1 MGAQT
6 FEIQFGRGLDRA
18 SGHLA
23 AAPETMRDLRNVYVR
38 DTRLE
43 IRKGAVQTATVGD
56 TITGVFPFIT
66 EQAGVLTA
74 LEGSSLR
81 VYLVDGFGQ
90 GSPPLFLGDWGT
102 LPAGAH
108 NPPRTLGAEAGNRVF
123 IAHDEI
129 HIGNR
134 LPTVIYQ
141 PFQSN
146 TFVTLR
152 QDLGGGEVDVKFRGV
167 AKHLEYIVGWGFG
180 NIDDQDRQE
189 IVRISLPGLIDE
201 TGEVRFLPEHYWI
214 VGTRGDPVVRC
225 IPLGIDEP
233 ALLAFKS
240 AETYLLFGYDQTNFG
255 IRLIDSRHGL
265 ASSRLAV
272 SYDGMV
278 FFWSLEGPRVFDG
291 PGASKELAIPLDLRA
306 PPPSSLVQSG
316 AIEDGWAEYV
326 PERRAIRFVF
336 GPLKYVLHLWN
347 PTRPE
352 WSYEE
357 GLDEF
362 CGGIIFGGGT
372 PVFGPPS
379 GAPSL
384 HDVVDIETTSVR
396 LIIEHSG
403 AEGNE
408 VLEVWLRPSGG
419 EWFRLTPEMV
429 RLPGPQSVQVTD
441 LQPGTSYDVAVRYRR
456 GPHFTPGYENDPDT
470 WPSYEAGA
478 FVTAV
483 GAPVIQQVT
492 WERVSATEERC
503 NVAIMPASSTDLRL
517 YRSDDG
523 GASWS
528 IIATITPAQHAGQLY
543 VYHDTTV
550 TGETVV
556 WYRAVHYTSDVGEGD
571 PAAAVQRWVGPD
583 APAAVQVEDGNGTW
597 WYMYK
602 LSWDLLAGHNV
613 RIENDYQCIG
623 TFSTAYSGA
632 ISDGV
637 RYVVLPKSSA
647 ENDTGDNGHP
657 VAFTTRIRHEI
668 EAFGVTDVSDWVT
681 KPVTVRIADDETAYD
696 ACNGGGGGGGG
707 DDDPPPEET

>member
-43 IRKGAVQTATVGD
+43 IRKGAVRTATVGD

-102 LPAGAH
+102 LPEGAH
-108 NPPRTLGAEAGNRVF
+108 KPPRTLGAEAGNRVF

-129 HIGNR
+129 HIGKR

-141 PFQSN
+141 PFQSD

-419 EWFRLTPEMV
+419 EWFRFTPEMV

-478 FVTAV
+478 FVTTMD
-483 GAPVIQQVT
+483 APVIQQAT
-492 WERVSATEERC
+492 WERMS
-503 NVAIMPASSTDLRL
+503 ASSERILVTVSPVYNDVDLEL
-517 YRSDDG
+517 LSG
-523 GASWS
+523 GVVVGTAPAPHSGPVT
-528 IIATITPAQHAGQLY
+528 IAHVDPAGEQL
-543 VYHDTTV
+543 HT
-550 TGETVV
+550 
-556 WYRAVHYTSDVGEGD
+556 YTARHRTAAKEGD
-571 PAAAVQRWVGPD
+571 ESAPVSRWAGPD
-583 APAAVQVEDGNGTW
+583 APTLTEIIPQGVCVYTVRWTSASGSLYTEIEDDYPNSSFALRGTADPGQGEIQVAHGEAID
-597 WYMYK
+597 
-602 LSWDLLAGHNV
+602 DCAGLGGEMIPV
-613 RIENDYQCIG
+613 
-623 TFSTAYSGA
+623 
-632 ISDGV
+632 GV
-637 RYVVLPKSSA
+637 
-647 ENDTGDNGHP
+647 
-657 VAFTTRIRHEI
+657 RIRHRQDS
-668 EAFGVTDVSDWVT
+668 FGVSDYSQYAVDVTSL
-681 KPVTVRIADDETAYD
+681 ELCN
-696 ACNGGGGGGGG
+696 ACSFNGGGGGGG
-707 DDDPPPEET
+707 DDDPPPVLPPEDT

>member
-23 AAPETMRDLRNVYVR
+23 AAPEAVRDLRNVYVR

-43 IRKGAVQTATVGD
+43 VRKGAVRTATVGD

-66 EQAGVLTA
+66 EQSGVLTA

-102 LPAGAH
+102 LPEGAH
-108 NPPRTLGAEAGNRVF
+108 KPPRTLGAEAGNRVF
-123 IAHDEI
+123 IAHDEV
-129 HIGNR
+129 HVGNR

-146 TFVTLR
+146 AFVTLR

-201 TGEVRFLPEHYWI
+201 TGEARFLPEHYWI

-233 ALLAFKS
+233 ALLAFKG

-379 GAPSL
+379 GTPSL
-384 HDVVDIETTSVR
+384 HDVVDIEATSVR

-419 EWFRLTPEMV
+419 EWFRITPEMV
-429 RLPGPQSVQVTD
+429 QLPGPQSVQATD

-478 FVTAV
+478 FTTTLA
-483 GAPVIQQVT
+483 APTIGVAT
-492 WERVSATEERC
+492 WERTSADSER
-503 NVAIMPASSTDLRL
+503 IRL
-517 YRSDDG
+517 P
-523 GASWS
+523 
-528 IIATITPAQHAGQLY
+528 ITPAHANADIEIYRDGVLVGQIPAPGNTDPFDFDDDTANGLIGEELHTYVARSVVGTEVSPDSDAVSRWAGPLAPTDLDVVSPMAY
-543 VYHDTTV
+543 VYVATWND
-550 TGETVV
+550 
-556 WYRAVHYTSDVGEGD
+556 AD
-571 PAAAVQRWVGPD
+571 PVALVR
-583 APAAVQVEDGNGTW
+583 VEDTDVTDSQPVFTDRGTVANGVE
-597 WYMYK
+597 
-602 LSWDLLAGHNV
+602 SHEQRVSGDLDDPLDPV
-613 RIENDYQCIG
+613 
-623 TFSTAYSGA
+623 T
-632 ISDGV
+632 V
-637 RYVVLPKSSA
+637 WVV
-647 ENDTGDNGHP
+647 
-657 VAFTTRIRHEI
+657 VRIRHEI
-668 EAFGVTDVSDWVT
+668 ETFGVLDYSAWRERGVDVEIDESDL
-681 KPVTVRIADDETAYD
+681 
-696 ACNGGGGGGGG
+696 
-707 DDDPPPEET
+707 PE

>member
-43 IRKGAVQTATVGD
+43 VRKGAVRTATVGD

-102 LPAGAH
+102 LPEGAH
-108 NPPRTLGAEAGNRVF
+108 KPPRTLGAEAGNRVF

-129 HIGNR
+129 HIGKR

-141 PFQSN
+141 PFQSD

-419 EWFRLTPEMV
+419 EWFRFTPEMV

-470 WPSYEAGA
+470 WPSYKAGA
-478 FVTAV
+478 FVTAM

-492 WERVSATEERC
+492 WERTS
-503 NVAIMPASSTDLRL
+503 ASSERILVTVIPVYNDVDLEL
-517 YRSDDG
+517 LSDG
-523 GASWS
+523 VVVATAPAPHSGPVT
-528 IIATITPAQHAGQLY
+528 IAH
-543 VYHDTTV
+543 V
-550 TGETVV
+550 
-556 WYRAVHYTSDVGEGD
+556 D
-571 PAAAVQRWVGPD
+571 PAGEQLHTYTARHRTAAKVGDESAPVSRWSGPD
-583 APAAVQVEDGNGTW
+583 APTLTAIIPQGVCVYTVRWASASGSLYTEIEDDYPNSSFALRGTADPGQGEIQVAHGEAID
-597 WYMYK
+597 
-602 LSWDLLAGHNV
+602 DCAGLGGEMIPV
-613 RIENDYQCIG
+613 
-623 TFSTAYSGA
+623 
-632 ISDGV
+632 GV
-637 RYVVLPKSSA
+637 
-647 ENDTGDNGHP
+647 
-657 VAFTTRIRHEI
+657 RIRHRQDS
-668 EAFGVTDVSDWVT
+668 FGVSDYSQYAVDVTSL
-681 KPVTVRIADDETAYD
+681 ELCN
-696 ACNGGGGGGGG
+696 ACSFTGGGG
-707 DDDPPPEET
+707 DDDPPPVLPPEDT